1 VSGGGEAPLVDGPG
15 LARFLA
21 ERLPELSGPFRIERI
36 GEGQS
41 CLTFTVRGEGWE
53 VVLRRPPR
61 GDLPPS
67 AFDVVREHRVISALT
82 GSGAGV
88 PVPRP
93 LALCEDD
100 AVIGAPFY
108 LMELVEGV
116 VARREVPAALGAP
129 ADRRLMGE
137 LMVDM
142 LGALRAVD
150 WRDAGLEGF
159 GRPDGYL
166 QRQLRRM
173 GQLWELARF
182 RPVPEI
188 DEVGAWLAERVPDSP
203 PAAVVHGDFKLDNLI
218 FAPAPPTRVAAVIDW
233 ELSTLGDPL
242 ADLGWMLY
250 FWRDPGEPAFDIP
263 VANVTDEPG
272 FSRRADLLARH
283 AERFPDDVRDVRW
296 YMALAGWKIS
306 IIMEGSY
313 RRFLAGVADHPTFA
327 ALEEGVPAL
336 ARRALAAAR
345 GDLGG

>member
-1 VSGGGEAPLVDGPG
+1 VSEPPLVDPDG
-15 LARFLA
+15 LAGFLA
-21 ERLPELSGPFRIERI
+21 RRLPDLAGPFTVERI

-41 CLTFTVRGEGWE
+41 CLTFLLRGDGWE

-67 AFDVVREHRVISALT
+67 AFDVTREHRVISALA
-82 GSGAGV
+82 GAGAGV

-93 LALCEDD
+93 LALCEDV

-108 LMELVEGV
+108 LMERVGGV
-116 VARREVPAALGAP
+116 VARSEVPSSLDAP
-129 ADRRLMGE
+129 DDRRAMGE
-137 LMVDM
+137 RMVDM

-150 WRDAGLEGF
+150 WRACGLEGF

-166 QRQLRRM
+166 HRQLRRM

-182 RPVPEI
+182 RAVPEI
-188 DEVGAWLAERVPDSP
+188 DEVGAWLAARVPESP
-203 PAAVVHGDFKLDNLI
+203 PSTIVHGDFKLDNLI
-218 FAPAPPTRVAAVIDW
+218 FAPEPPTRVAAVVDW

-250 FWRDPGEPAFDIP
+250 FWRDPGEPRFAIP

-272 FSRRADLLARH
+272 FSPRADLLARYV
-283 AERFPDDVRDVRW
+283 ERFPDAGRDVRW

-306 IIMEGSY
+306 VIMEGSY

-327 ALEEGVPAL
+327 ALDEGVPQL

-345 GDLGG
+345 GELGG